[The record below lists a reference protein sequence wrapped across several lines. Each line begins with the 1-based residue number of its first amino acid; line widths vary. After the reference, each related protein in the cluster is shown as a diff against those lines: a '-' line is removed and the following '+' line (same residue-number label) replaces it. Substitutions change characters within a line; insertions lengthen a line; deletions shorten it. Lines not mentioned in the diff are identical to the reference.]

1 MAETS
6 RRFLLSPLAVTSLVM
21 ALVVGELVSGT
32 SPYFVTMMAIAMLSV
47 CVTYNVL
54 GGLGRIAGIGFTSFA
69 LQTLVVSQ
77 VGKVILFER
86 ADQNMDVPL
95 LTITVY
101 AVYFFAL
108 MLGVLAFSRLRVS
121 LPRPS
126 EPDTSTESS
135 YLYAISLVGGLVGAF
150 GVAALDLAGPAAQT
164 SLTHGFA
171 RALAYLLPFSLVLA
185 VDARIRKTH
194 GEHCFG
200 WMALWPALGMMSIG
214 FLGTGRGQFMEPL
227 VIVFLTGHVRDFR
240 FRRKHL
246 AAAAVIVAALFLFIS
261 PYLLWARG
269 WTGKAATMGEEAT
282 TMLRAL
288 ESAPS
293 QWVTIKHEVGEA
305 DLGGSG
311 GTVSYFPTPG
321 AVTLNRLVL
330 ISKDST
336 LINACSSGFHY
347 GFTALK
353 LDILTQVPRF
363 LYPNKPT
370 IGSNGYLGHLDGQES
385 DEFETTNSTVTSIS
399 DSYGAFSWIG
409 VVLFALLVPSAI
421 CVIYESIFDIT
432 RPWGTVAAMML
443 VLGWGGP
450 MGGQISETM
459 IKNPAYI
466 LIISWCAAWGIRMIP
481 KTGDRRLAWKKGY
494 RPVLHGAAGRPSE
507 SGL

>member
-1 MAETS
+1 
-6 RRFLLSPLAVTSLVM
+6 M

-47 CVTYNVL
+47 CITYNVL
-54 GGLGRIAGIGFTSFA
+54 GGLGRIAGIGFTAFA
-69 LQTLVVSQ
+69 LQTLVLSQ

-108 MLGVLAFSRLRVS
+108 MLGMLAFSRLRVS

-164 SLTHGFA
+164 SLAHGFA

-194 GEHCFG
+194 GQHCFG
-200 WMALWPALGMMSIG
+200 WMALWPTLGMMSIG
-214 FLGTGRGQFMEPL
+214 FLSTGRGPFMEPL
-227 VIVFLTGHVRDFR
+227 VIVFLACHVRDFR

-246 AAAAVIVAALFLFIS
+246 AAMALTVVALFVFIS
-261 PYLLWARG
+261 PFLLWARESRG
-269 WTGKAATMGEEAT
+269 SEATVGEEAAT
-282 TMLRAL
+282 ILRAL

-293 QWVTIKHEVGEA
+293 QWVTIRHQVGEA

-311 GTVSYFPTPG
+311 GAVSYFPTPG

-353 LDILTQVPRF
+353 LDLLSQVPRF

-385 DEFETTNSTVTSIS
+385 DEFETTNSTVTSIA

-409 VVLFALLVPSAI
+409 VVMFASLIPWVI
-421 CVIYESIFDIT
+421 CVIYESIFDIS
-432 RPWGTVAAMML
+432 RPWGTVATV
-443 VLGWGGP
+443 VLALSWGGP
-450 MGGQISETM
+450 MGGQISEAM

-466 LIISWCAAWGIRMIP
+466 LIISWFAAWAIRMIP
-481 KTGDRRLAWKKGY
+481 KTGDRKIGLRKNGA
-494 RPVLHGAAGRPSE
+494 VLERARGGPFE
-507 SGL
+507 SRA